1 MATSP
6 INKTQP
12 MREAEQDIADYL
24 NGTVAP
30 YMVTETQERKDADTT
45 EASTR
50 QKADETLQTNINAE
64 ASTRQKADETL
75 QTNINT
81 EAERAKAAES
91 TNAQAILN
99 EQQRATDA
107 LSEASAQLSAAIA
120 TEITER
126 KQADND
132 VKNDLQASLNS
143 EISARSDA
151 DSLLQ
156 GNIDLVNDKFPI
168 KTDNIGAAQVT
179 KAKLHE
185 SLQQQ
190 MTFLETV
197 PSIEFGYINLGSIAA
212 GKSITQQL
220 TFSEAKTEAP
230 FAFCTI
236 VVNSDATG
244 LTARVKYTTTTDAMF
259 IINNGGTTSVSN
271 ATLDYLIISG
281 R

>member
-30 YMVTETQERKDADTT
+30 YMVTETQERKDADT
-45 EASTR
+45 
-50 QKADETLQTNINAE
+50 AE

-81 EAERAKAAES
+81 EASTRQKADETLQTNLSNAS
-91 TNAQAILN
+91 T
-99 EQQRATDA
+99 
-107 LSEASAQLSAAIA
+107 QLSAAIA

-126 KQADND
+126 KQADTD
-132 VKNDLQASLNS
+132 LKNDLQASLNS

-168 KTDNIGAAQVT
+168 KTDNIGTAQVT
-179 KAKLHE
+179 KVKLHE

-197 PSIEFGYINLGSIAA
+197 PNMEFGYLNLGSIGA
-212 GKSITQQL
+212 GSTITQQL

-230 FAFCTI
+230 FAFCSV

-259 IINNGGTTSVSN
+259 IIANNGTTAVSN

>member
-24 NGTVAP
+24 NETVAL
-30 YMVTETQERKDADTT
+30 YMVQETQERKDADTKLT
-45 EASTR
+45 SDLASEVSR
-50 QKADETLQTNINAE
+50 AE
-64 ASTRQKADETL
+64 AAEQKLTSDLASEVSR
-75 QTNINT
+75 
-81 EAERAKAAES
+81 AEAAEQKLTS
-91 TNAQAILN
+91 DLASEVTNRENAFTSLKG
-99 EQQRATDA
+99 D
-107 LSEASAQLSAAIA
+107 
-120 TEITER
+120 
-126 KQADND
+126 
-132 VKNDLQASLNS
+132 LNS
-143 EISARSDA
+143 ETSARSDA

-197 PSIEFGYINLGSIAA
+197 PSMEFGYINLGTIGA
-212 GKSITQQL
+212 GTTITHKL
-220 TFSEAKTEAP
+220 TFSETKTEAP
-230 FAFCTI
+230 FAFCTP
-236 VVNSDATG
+236 VVNSDAVG